1 MGLESWNE
9 RRKFKKLLNASS
21 LGSPESKKMRKL
33 GRKVIKDL
41 EKKKKGS

>member
-1 MGLESWNE
+1 MESWNE

-21 LGSPESKKMRKL
+21 LGGPEAKKMRKL

-41 EKKKKGS
+41 EKKKKKGR